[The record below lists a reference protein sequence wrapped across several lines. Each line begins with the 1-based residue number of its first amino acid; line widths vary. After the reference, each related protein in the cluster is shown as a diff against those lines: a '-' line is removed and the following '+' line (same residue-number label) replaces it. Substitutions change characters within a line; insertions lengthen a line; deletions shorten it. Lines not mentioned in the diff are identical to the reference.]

1 MKKTIAILLVAILAV
16 SSVFAAFSGKASVGF
31 GGNLDNGNFG
41 FIDQSTNAKIDLE
54 LATANAENVGEGDIF
69 ASIKA
74 SLVVR
79 LFNGEKGTAD
89 DDPLAL
95 TPFYM
100 PLTISLDEAK
110 VGGENWYVSILGM
123 PDGPDYAKSAIDTYD
138 VKKKVDDYG
147 FTKADYTGNYSFS
160 VPYADTNGIE
170 VGLFGY
176 KFGFGLLGDY
186 NEGNNWKL
194 EDNLNFAVFAET
206 PAYDFGGL
214 TVQAAAT
221 YSYKSFDRFGDTVN
235 RPVNVLVDPE
245 TGKTTSFSKTNAIGL
260 AAKVGFANDTLS
272 ASIAT
277 DMGFNLEGDKFE
289 DVFDMDIAANF
300 GWSFL
305 TLDAYYATTAKSG
318 EGKVGSV
325 EWDANLNGVGK
336 GGYKWN
342 GDKWGSKYTDDVLSF
357 QAKFDLNTFDVPV
370 AITASVKDVLKTV
383 ELGVKAEVTP
393 VEGLKVTASAGYVI
407 DTINA
412 YSKADWMRNNA
423 AKIVKTMNPEVTADE
438 VAYYEA
444 MIAASSDKDINK
456 QFKDNMKDV
465 FLGQWKVGLD
475 AEYDFGF
482 AKVAAGLNVKN
493 AGLAA
498 FFGDKAFD
506 KRVADDATEEGNNG
520 GIKNEADLAN
530 FYANQVVLGAS
541 ASISTE
547 SIIPGAELKLAWEN
561 GDDLLKVFKYDSA
574 AEVYNYGKITASCT
588 IEF

>member
-1 MKKTIAILLVAILAV
+1 M
-16 SSVFAAFSGKASVGF
+16 ASH
-31 GGNLDNGNFG
+31 
-41 FIDQSTNAKIDLE
+41 
-54 LATANAENVGEGDIF
+54 
-69 ASIKA
+69 
-74 SLVVR
+74 
-79 LFNGEKGTAD
+79 
-89 DDPLAL
+89 
-95 TPFYM
+95 
-100 PLTISLDEAK
+100 
-110 VGGENWYVSILGM
+110 
-123 PDGPDYAKSAIDTYD
+123 
-138 VKKKVDDYG
+138 
-147 FTKADYTGNYSFS
+147 
-160 VPYADTNGIE
+160 ADTNGIE

-186 NEGNNWKL
+186 NDGNNWKL
-194 EDNLNFAVFAET
+194 EDNLNFSVFAET
-206 PAYDFGGL
+206 PEYDFGGL

-235 RPVNVLVDPE
+235 RPVNVIVDST

-289 DVFDMDIAANF
+289 DVFDMDLAVNF

-318 EGKVGSV
+318 EGAVGTVKWGNPDGASADHYY
-325 EWDANLNGVGK
+325 WDANA
-336 GGYKWN
+336 
-342 GDKWGSKYTDDVLSF
+342 WGSKYTDDVLSF

-412 YSKADWMRNNA
+412 YSKANSLN
-423 AKIVKTMNPEVTADE
+423 TADSG
-438 VAYYEA
+438 
-444 MIAASSDKDINK
+444 MTDKEFND
-456 QFKDNMKDV
+456 QFKEDYKDV
-465 FLGQWKVGLD
+465 FLGQWKVGAD
-475 AEYDFGF
+475 VEYDFGF
-482 AKVAAGLNVKN
+482 AKVAAGISAKN
-493 AGLAA
+493 AGFKAYYVR
-498 FFGDKAFD
+498 DKVFD
-506 KRVADDATEEGNNG
+506 KRVVDDAIEEAKNG
-520 GIKNEADLAN
+520 GIKNGADLVN

-561 GDDLLKVFKYDSA
+561 GDDLLKVFAYNADA
-574 AEVYNYGKITASCT
+574 DVYNYGKITASCT

>member
-54 LATANAENVGEGDIF
+54 LATANAENVGEGDIY

-79 LFNGEKGTAD
+79 LYNGEKGA
-89 DDPLAL
+89 
-95 TPFYM
+95 TPDK
-100 PLTISLDEAK
+100 PNSQDGKWLPIDVAIDEAK

-186 NEGNNWKL
+186 TDVDGWKQ
-194 EDNLNFAVFAET
+194 EDHINFAVFAET
-206 PAYDFGGL
+206 PEYDFGGL
-214 TVQAAAT
+214 TAQAAAT
-221 YSYKSFDRFGDTVN
+221 YSYKSFDRLLGEGTTI
-235 RPVNVLVDPE
+235 PTGNVEKAPATYV
-245 TGKTTSFSKTNAIGL
+245 GFSKTNAIGL

-289 DVFDMDIAANF
+289 DVFDMDLAANF

-318 EGKVGSV
+318 EDVVGAVKWGKDGGTTDHYY
-325 EWDANLNGVGK
+325 WDEKA
-336 GGYKWN
+336 
-342 GDKWGSKYTDDVLSF
+342 WGSKYTDDVLSF

-383 ELGVKAEVTP
+383 ELGVKACR
-393 VEGLKVTASAGYVI
+393 K
-407 DTINA
+407 
-412 YSKADWMRNNA
+412 
-423 AKIVKTMNPEVTADE
+423 PEDHCQRRLCCQH
-438 VAYYEA
+438 
-444 MIAASSDKDINK
+444 D
-456 QFKDNMKDV
+456 
-465 FLGQWKVGLD
+465 
-475 AEYDFGF
+475 
-482 AKVAAGLNVKN
+482 
-493 AGLAA
+493 
-498 FFGDKAFD
+498 
-506 KRVADDATEEGNNG
+506 
-520 GIKNEADLAN
+520 
-530 FYANQVVLGAS
+530 
-541 ASISTE
+541 
-547 SIIPGAELKLAWEN
+547 
-561 GDDLLKVFKYDSA
+561 
-574 AEVYNYGKITASCT
+574 
-588 IEF
+588 

>member
-54 LATANAENVGEGDIF
+54 LATANAENVGEGDIY

-79 LFNGEKGTAD
+79 LYNGEKGA
-89 DDPLAL
+89 
-95 TPFYM
+95 TPDK
-100 PLTISLDEAK
+100 PNNNTGLWLPVDVAIDEAK

-138 VKKKVDDYG
+138 VKEKKDDYS

-186 NEGNNWKL
+186 NEDNSWKL
-194 EDNLNFAVFAET
+194 EDNLKFSVFAET
-206 PAYDFGGL
+206 PEYDFGGL

-221 YSYKSFDRFGDTVN
+221 YSYSGYDRLERGVALKPGAAASTII
-235 RPVNVLVDPE
+235 DPD
-245 TGKTTSFSKTNAIGL
+245 TGKPEWSYAGFSRTNAIGL

-289 DVFDMDIAANF
+289 DVFDMDLAANF

-318 EGKVGSV
+318 EGVVGAY
-325 EWDANLNGVGK
+325 EWDATLNGNK
-336 GGYKWN
+336 GDYKWN
-342 GDKWGSKYTDDVLSF
+342 ANKWGSKYTDDVLSF

-383 ELGVKAEVTP
+383 ELGVKAEVTA
-393 VEGLKVTASAGYVI
+393 VENLKITASAGYVI

-412 YSKADWMRNNA
+412 YSKANSLN
-423 AKIVKTMNPEVTADE
+423 TADSG
-438 VAYYEA
+438 
-444 MIAASSDKDINK
+444 MTDKEFNDW
-456 QFKDNMKDV
+456 FKEEYKDV

-482 AKVAAGLNVKN
+482 AKVAAGISAKN
-493 AGLAA
+493 AGFKAYYDP
-498 FFGDKAFD
+498 DKAFD
-506 KRVADDATEEGNNG
+506 KRVADDATEEAKNG

-530 FYANQVVLGAS
+530 FCANQVVLGAS

-561 GDDLLKVFKYDSA
+561 GDDLLKVFAYNADA
-574 AEVYNYGKITASCT
+574 DVYNYGKITASCT